1 MALPKKRKRL
11 DETELPGQEK
21 QEARELTEK
30 AAPLGTPGS
39 AMNEQME
46 KAFEIVE
53 NIGRVHP
60 TPDHAGAGND
70 PATVHLRVSLKG
82 LPADSP
88 GAEHGFQEPQVPM
101 LDVNLRIPT
110 LVWKVPIL
118 RGVARNL
125 IRKLTKG

>member
-1 MALPKKRKRL
+1 MALPKKRKKP
-11 DETELPGQEK
+11 DETELPGQGK
-21 QEARELTEK
+21 QEARQLTKK
-30 AAPLGTPGS
+30 AAPQGTQGS
-39 AMNEQME
+39 AMNQQME

-60 TPDHAGAGND
+60 TPDHTGAGND
-70 PATVHLRVSLKG
+70 PAALHLRVSLKG

-88 GAEHGFQEPQVPM
+88 GAEHGFQEPPVPM
-101 LDVNLRIPT
+101 LDVNLRIPS

-125 IRKLTKG
+125 IRKLTRR

>member
-11 DETELPGQEK
+11 DEPELPGQGK
-21 QEARELTEK
+21 QEARELTKK
-30 AAPLGTPGS
+30 AASQGTPES
-39 AMNEQME
+39 ALNRQME

-53 NIGRVHP
+53 NIGHVHP
-60 TPDHAGAGND
+60 TPDHTGTGSD
-70 PATVHLRVSLKG
+70 PTDVHLRVSLKG

-88 GAEHGFQEPQVPM
+88 GVEHGFQGPPVPM
-101 LDVNLRIPT
+101 LDVNLRIPS